1 MYHFI
6 INPVSRSGRGQQIWD
21 EIEPYLKKKK
31 VPYKAHLSSAP
42 GKIVEIV
49 SELTSNFQE
58 EYIKLVVLGGDG
70 TMNEV
75 LQGVA
80 DFTHTYIAYLPTGS
94 SNDLARDLKITGE
107 PLAILKQILASKKPV
122 PIDMG
127 VLHYNSMNK
136 ERSRLHNKHIKNTR
150 YFAVSC
156 GIGFDAAICEEALAS
171 KAKNFLNRIGLGKL
185 TYGAIALKQLF
196 SATKSGCKLY
206 LDDKPPIY
214 IKRLWL
220 MAVMVHSYQGGG
232 MMFCPGANYHDGY
245 FDICAA
251 GDISALKVLLML
263 PRTFTGKHV
272 GVKGVNIY
280 KAKNVRIKT
289 EKPLWVHTDGEV
301 SVQSDDISLSC
312 RKQTVNILN
321 PLPPSAS
328 ATKLNTN

>member
-6 INPVSRSGRGQQIWD
+6 INPVSRSGRGQKLWN
-21 EIEPYLKKKK
+21 ELKPYLKKKK
-31 VPYKAHLSSAP
+31 VPYKAHISDAP
-42 GKIVEIV
+42 GKIVDIV
-49 SELTSNFQE
+49 SELTSSFSE
-58 EYIKLVVLGGDG
+58 DYIKLIVLGGDG

-80 DFTHTYIAYLPTGS
+80 DFQHTYIAYIPTGS
-94 SNDLARDLKITGE
+94 SNDLARDLKITGD
-107 PLAILKQILASKKPV
+107 PLEILKQILKSKKPV
-122 PIDMG
+122 PIDIG
-127 VLHYNSMNK
+127 VLTYNSMNK

-150 YFAVSC
+150 YFNVGC

-171 KAKNFLNRIGLGKL
+171 KTKNFFNKIGLGKL
-185 TYGAIALKQLF
+185 TYGVIALKQLF
-196 SATKSGCKLY
+196 TATKSGCKLY

-232 MMFCPGANYHDGY
+232 MMFCPGADYRDGY

-251 GDISALKVLLML
+251 GDISVFKVLMLL

-272 GVKGVNIY
+272 GIKGVNIY
-280 KAKNVRIKT
+280 RAKNVRIKT
-289 EKPLWVHTDGEV
+289 EVPLWVHTDGEV

-321 PLPPSAS
+321 PLPPSVS
-328 ATKLNTN
+328 ATRIQ

>member
-6 INPVSRSGRGQQIWD
+6 INPVSRSGRGQKLWN
-21 EIEPYLKKKK
+21 EIKRYLKKHKI
-31 VPYKAHLSSAP
+31 PYKAHISDAP

-49 SELTSNFQE
+49 SELTSDFSDD
-58 EYIKLVVLGGDG
+58 YIKLIVLGGDG

-80 DFTHTYIAYLPTGS
+80 DFSHTHIAYIPTGS

-107 PLAILKQILASKKPV
+107 PLEILKQILKATKPV

-127 VLHYNSMNK
+127 VLTYNNMNK

-150 YFAVSC
+150 YFNVSC

-171 KAKNFLNRIGLGKL
+171 KTKNFFNKIGLGKL
-185 TYGAIALKQLF
+185 TYGVLAVKQLF
-196 SATKSGCKLY
+196 TATKSGCKLY

-232 MMFCPGANYHDGY
+232 MMFCPGADYRDGY
-245 FDICAA
+245 FDICTA
-251 GDISALKVLLML
+251 GDISAFKVLTFL
-263 PRTFTGKHV
+263 PRTFKGNHV
-272 GVKGVNIY
+272 GAKGVNLY
-280 KAKNVRIKT
+280 KAKNVRIQT
-289 EKPLWVHTDGEV
+289 EVPLWVHTDGEV
-301 SVQSDDISLSC
+301 SVQSNDISLSC
-312 RKQTVNILN
+312 RKQTINILN

-328 ATKLNTN
+328 ANKI

>member
-6 INPVSRSGRGQQIWD
+6 INPVSRSGRGQKLWN
-21 EIEPYLKKKK
+21 EIKPYLKKNK
-31 VPYKAHLSSAP
+31 VPFKAHISDAP

-49 SELTSNFQE
+49 SELTSDFSEDN
-58 EYIKLVVLGGDG
+58 IKLVVLGGDG

-80 DFTHTYIAYLPTGS
+80 DFNHTYIAYIPTGS

-107 PLAILKQILASKKPV
+107 PLEILKQILKATKPV

-127 VLHYNSMNK
+127 VLTYNNMNK
-136 ERSRLHNKHIKNTR
+136 ERSRLHGKHIKNTR
-150 YFAVSC
+150 YFNVGC

-171 KAKNFLNRIGLGKL
+171 KTKNFFNKIGLGKL
-185 TYGAIALKQLF
+185 TYGVLAVKQLF
-196 SATKSGCKLY
+196 TATKSGCKLY

-232 MMFCPGANYHDGY
+232 MMFCPGADYRDGY

-251 GDISALKVLLML
+251 GDIGTLKVLAFL
-263 PRTFTGKHV
+263 PRTFKGKHV
-272 GVKGVNIY
+272 GVKGINLY
-280 KAKNVRIKT
+280 RAQNVRIQT
-289 EKPLWVHTDGEV
+289 EVPLWVHTDGEV
-301 SVQSDDISLSC
+301 SVQSNDISLTC
-312 RKQTVNILN
+312 RKQTINILN

-328 ATKLNTN
+328 ATKLN

>member
-6 INPVSRSGRGQQIWD
+6 INPVSRSGRGQKLWN
-21 EIEPYLKKKK
+21 EIKPYLKKKK
-31 VPYKAHLSSAP
+31 VPYKAHISDAP

-49 SELTSNFQE
+49 SELTSSFTE
-58 EYIKLVVLGGDG
+58 DYIKLVVLGGDG

-80 DFTHTYIAYLPTGS
+80 DFQHTYIAYIPTGS

-107 PLAILKQILASKKPV
+107 PLEILKQILKSQKPV

-127 VLHYNSMNK
+127 VLTYNSMNK
-136 ERSRLHNKHIKNTR
+136 ERSRLHNKYIKNTR
-150 YFAVSC
+150 YFNVGC

-171 KAKNFLNRIGLGKL
+171 KTKNFFNKIGLGKL
-185 TYGAIALKQLF
+185 TYGVIAVKQLF
-196 SATKSGCKLY
+196 TATKSGCKLY

-232 MMFCPGANYHDGY
+232 MKFCPDADYRDGY
-245 FDICAA
+245 FDICTA
-251 GDISALKVLLML
+251 GDISALKVLFIL
-263 PRTFTGKHV
+263 PRTFKGTHV

-280 KAKNVRIKT
+280 RAKNIRIKT
-289 EKPLWVHTDGEV
+289 EVPLWVHTDGEV
-301 SVQSDDISLSC
+301 SVQSDDISLTC
-312 RKQTVNILN
+312 RKQTINILN

-328 ATKLNTN
+328 ATKIEL

>member
-6 INPVSRSGRGQQIWD
+6 INPVSRSGRGQKLWN
-21 EIEPYLKKKK
+21 EIKPYLKKNK
-31 VPYKAHLSSAP
+31 VPFKAHISDAP

-49 SELTSNFQE
+49 SELTSDFSEDN
-58 EYIKLVVLGGDG
+58 IKLVVLGGDG

-80 DFTHTYIAYLPTGS
+80 DFNHTYIAYIPTGS

-107 PLAILKQILASKKPV
+107 SLEILKQILKATKPV

-127 VLHYNSMNK
+127 VLTYNNMNK
-136 ERSRLHNKHIKNTR
+136 ERSRLHGKHIKNTR
-150 YFAVSC
+150 YFNVGC

-171 KAKNFLNRIGLGKL
+171 KTKNFFNKIGLGKL
-185 TYGAIALKQLF
+185 TYGVLAVKQLF
-196 SATKSGCKLY
+196 TATKSGCKLY

-232 MMFCPGANYHDGY
+232 MMFCPGADYRDGY

-251 GDISALKVLLML
+251 GDIGTLKVLAFL
-263 PRTFTGKHV
+263 PRTFKGKHV
-272 GVKGVNIY
+272 GVKGINLY
-280 KAKNVRIKT
+280 RAQNVRIQT
-289 EKPLWVHTDGEV
+289 EVPLWVHTDGEV
-301 SVQSDDISLSC
+301 SVQSNDISLTC
-312 RKQTVNILN
+312 RKQTINILN

-328 ATKLNTN
+328 ATKLN